1 MTSSDKLS
9 LSSFIV
15 KRAYAGFSGYVNPS
29 AGVNPLP
36 PAPKAVPVARPS
48 VAVPKAVPVTRAKST
63 PKVVPA
69 QKPAIISANKPVKK
83 PAVPTNDFS
92 YYQPILDVIR
102 KGEANTAGYNQMVS
116 DYTSKGH
123 GLTKKT
129 LQQVMDYQNEW
140 NKPRGKS
147 NKGRGTAAGA
157 YQFLSPT
164 LKQLSAQHKHD
175 LNKTI
180 FDEKIQ
186 DLYGRSL
193 MDRRGFKD
201 YLSGKINADQMRLN
215 LAKEWAALP
224 ARGEKSYYDKD
235 GRNKARVSSKEINT
249 AIAKALELYRKSRG
263 Q

>member
-1 MTSSDKLS
+1 MTSADKLS

-29 AGVNPLP
+29 AGVNPP
-36 PAPKAVPVARPS
+36 PPVPKAIPVAQPS
-48 VAVPKAVPVTRAKST
+48 VAVPKAVPVRIA
-63 PKVVPA
+63 
-69 QKPAIISANKPVKK
+69 KPAPETISSNKPSVLSANKPVKK
-83 PAVPTNDFS
+83 PALPANDFS

-129 LQQVMDYQNEW
+129 LQQVLDYQDQW
-140 NKPRGKS
+140 LKD
-147 NKGRGTAAGA
+147 KGGTAAGG
-157 YQFLSPT
+157 YQFLRNN
-164 LKQLSAQHKHD
+164 LAGLAKQHKHD
-175 LNKTI
+175 LNKTL
-180 FDEKIQ
+180 FDEKTQ

-193 MDRRGFKD
+193 MDRRGFRD
-201 YLSGKINADQMRLN
+201 FLSGKINANQMRLN

-224 ARGEKSYYDKD
+224 ATGEKSYYDKD

-249 AIAKALELYRKSRG
+249 AIAKSLELYRKSLG

>member
-36 PAPKAVPVARPS
+36 PAPKAVSVTQPS
-48 VAVPKAVPVTRAKST
+48 VAAPKAVPVTMAKSA
-63 PKVVPA
+63 PKAIPA
-69 QKPAIISANKPVKK
+69 QKPAIISGNKPVKK
-83 PAVPTNDFS
+83 PSLPVKDFS

-129 LQQVMDYQNEW
+129 LQQVLDYQDKW
-140 NKPRGKS
+140 LKA
-147 NKGRGTAAGA
+147 KGGTAAGG
-157 YQFLSPT
+157 YQFLRKN
-164 LKQLSAQHKHD
+164 LAGLAKQHKHD
-175 LNKTI
+175 LNKTL
-180 FDEKIQ
+180 FDQNTQ

-215 LAKEWAALP
+215 LSKEWAALP
-224 ARGEKSYYDKD
+224 AKGEKSYYDKD
-235 GRNKARVSSKEINT
+235 GKNKARVSSKEINT